1 MLAPKNWMDQTP
13 KLPTQPGAEPHHQDY
28 RHKAMHYLAM
38 MLILLIDGPV
48 SAYAQTMRHPM
59 QIQIE
64 ANGKIFS
71 ATMEDNPTSRNFVSM
86 LPMTLTLQDYAG
98 TEKISDL
105 PAALS
110 IQGAPAGITPK
121 AGYLTF
127 YAPWGNLAILKKN
140 FRYSAGLIMLG
151 MLDPAGLKLM
161 LQPGPLTITLHK

>member
-1 MLAPKNWMDQTP
+1 MLATKNR
-13 KLPTQPGAEPHHQDY
+13 AEPTHQTCA
-28 RHKAMHYLAM
+28 HQAVHYVAM
-38 MLILLIDGPV
+38 MLILLFCGPL

-64 ANGKIFS
+64 ANGKMFS
-71 ATMEDNPTSRNFVSM
+71 VTMADNPTARDFVSR

-105 PAALS
+105 PATLS

-127 YAPWGNLAILKKN
+127 YAPWGNLAIFKKD

-151 MLDPAGLKLM
+151 TLDPAGLKLM
-161 LQPGPLTITLHK
+161 QQPGPLTITLHK